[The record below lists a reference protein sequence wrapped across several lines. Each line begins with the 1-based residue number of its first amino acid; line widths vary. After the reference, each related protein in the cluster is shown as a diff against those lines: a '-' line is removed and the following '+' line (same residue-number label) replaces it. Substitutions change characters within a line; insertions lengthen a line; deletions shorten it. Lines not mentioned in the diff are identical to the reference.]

1 MDDGAFDGAAA
12 ISVVIPACNEEATI
26 ARCLDALLAEAAP
39 GELDVVVVC
48 NGCTDR
54 TATVARAFPV
64 RVLETSTGSKPL
76 ALNLGDRAASTF
88 PRVYID
94 ADTLL
99 STRGVRT
106 LTGPLRRGEAEAVA
120 PRLELDTAMA
130 AWGVR
135 AYHRIWVRL
144 PQIVHGLMGRGVYA
158 LSRQGR
164 ARFSQFPDLIA
175 DDLFIHELFPA
186 PRGIV
191 VQGTTSRVIPA
202 PTVGSLLR
210 QKARVFAGN
219 IQLHATRH
227 RHAATGPARRLRVLA
242 GLVRAEPA
250 LLPAAAVY
258 LAVNI
263 EAKRRGRSR
272 PSGQATWQRDTAPPP
287 SARAAAPTF
296 R

>member
-1 MDDGAFDGAAA
+1 MEEGAFDGATA

-94 ADTLL
+94 ADTTL
-99 STRGVRT
+99 STRGVRA
-106 LTGPLRRGEAEAVA
+106 LAGPLRRGEAEAVA
-120 PRLELDTAMA
+120 PGLELDTAMA

-144 PQIVHGLMGRGVYA
+144 PQIVNGLMGRGVYA

-242 GLVRAEPA
+242 GLVRADPA

-272 PSGQATWQRDTAPPP
+272 PSGQTTWQRDTAPPS
-287 SARAAAPTF
+287 SARTAAPTC